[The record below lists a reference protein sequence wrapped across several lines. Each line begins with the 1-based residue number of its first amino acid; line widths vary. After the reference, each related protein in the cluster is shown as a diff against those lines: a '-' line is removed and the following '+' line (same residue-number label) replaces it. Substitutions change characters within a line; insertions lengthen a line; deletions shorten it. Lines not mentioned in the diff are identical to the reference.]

1 MKKRLIFTH
10 PLIVIL
16 TLPMGLF
23 LWSTNAWQFNFQ
35 QITDFCALAFTLWSI
50 LVLLNLVIKIPKG
63 IFFLGALYFIV
74 LGTYTLI
81 TYRPFF
87 SFPTVVHV
95 VEAVIG
101 YGFVVEFWRKK

>member
-10 PLIVIL
+10 PLIVVV

-23 LWSTNAWQFNFQ
+23 LWSVNGWQFNFQ
-35 QITDFCALAFTLWSI
+35 QITDFCALAFTLWSV
-50 LVLLNLVIKIPKG
+50 LVLLNLAIKIPKW

-81 TYRPFF
+81 IYRPFF
-87 SFPTVVHV
+87 SFPTVVHIT
-95 VEAVIG
+95 EAVIG
-101 YGFVVEFWRKK
+101 YGYLLSRR